1 MAADRLTR
9 LAMLTAGVMLA
20 HLWAAKAVR
29 SAVFI
34 SAWGASSLPAI
45 VFATAIVV
53 LATVPLYARLLG
65 QLGPRRVVP
74 AGLLVSA
81 AGHALEW
88 WLSTANPWVA
98 VGIYLHIAGLGA
110 LLLSGFWSLA
120 SELFD
125 TQSAKA
131 GYGRIAAAGT
141 IGGLLGGL
149 ALERAST
156 LLPGD
161 ASLLMLAGFHAV
173 AAGGAFLLGR
183 HGGTPDVT
191 RRFPGSSDADRPG
204 PLFDLSALRASPHIR
219 TIAALVAITTA
230 SAFIVEYLFQAGA
243 EEVFPD
249 RAHLQ
254 QFLARFYIVVGVA
267 TSLAQVAAGSSVRR
281 LGLGR
286 TISSLPLGLGIFGA
300 LALVFQAFPMIVI
313 VRGMESALRSSL
325 FRSGY
330 ELLFVPM
337 DPAEKRRVKTFLD
350 VACDRAG
357 DAVGAVIVQVIL
369 LLAVPLAL
377 TSFLNPTLLAVVI
390 VLAAAGLAL
399 GRRLDRL
406 YLGVVERRLA
416 RHADLS
422 TIFVPSEVGWT
433 LIGLTTPAGIS
444 QVVDH
449 PLAPPVPSTKR
460 ETDPGLA
467 ALGELRSGDRA
478 RVRRAL
484 SRLDRPDRMQVAQI
498 ASLLA
503 WDDVAPDAR
512 VVLERHGGA
521 HIGLLVDSLLDP
533 ATDFAVRRRLPRVI
547 GTVGS
552 PRAIEGLLWS
562 LEDERFEVRYQ
573 AARAIARLRR
583 AHPELPVDPGHIMR
597 AVERELSV
605 PVRLLQGRRL
615 IDHLEREDPENE
627 SDQAD
632 GGSEL
637 ELGLEAGNDG
647 IERNLEHIFTLL
659 GAILPREAV
668 RAAHRGVRSA
678 DPHLRGLAVEYLDSA
693 LPPAIR
699 TRLWAFIDELKAI
712 SSASDAPAR
721 SDPPPPARPK

>member
-34 SAWGASSLPAI
+34 SAWGAGSLPAI
-45 VFATAIVV
+45 VFVTAVV
-53 LATVPLYARLLG
+53 VVAAVPLYARLLG
-65 QLGPRRVVP
+65 RFGPRRVVSV
-74 AGLLVSA
+74 GLLVSA

-88 WLSTANPWVA
+88 WLSTRNPWVA

-149 ALERAST
+149 AVERSSL
-156 LLPGD
+156 LLPDD
-161 ASLLMLAGFHAV
+161 APLLILSGLHAV
-173 AAGGAFLLGR
+173 AACGAFLLGR
-183 HGGTPDVT
+183 HAGPTEAPRRIPD
-191 RRFPGSSDADRPG
+191 PGRAERPG
-204 PLFDLSALRASPHIR
+204 PLFDVSAFRTSPHLR
-219 TIAALVAITTA
+219 TIAILVAITTA
-230 SAFIVEYLFQAGA
+230 SAFVVEYLFQAGA
-243 EEVFPD
+243 EQVFSD
-249 RAHLQ
+249 RARLQ
-254 QFLARFYIVVGVA
+254 QFLARFYMAVGVA
-267 TSLAQVAAGSSVRR
+267 TSLAQMAAGSSVRR

-300 LALVFQAFPMIVI
+300 LALVFQAFPMVVL
-313 VRGMESALRSSL
+313 VRGMESALRASL

-337 DPAEKRRVKTFLD
+337 DAAEKRRIKTFLD

-357 DAVGAVIVQVIL
+357 DAVGALIVQVIL

-377 TSFLNPTLLAVVI
+377 TPFLNPTLLAVVI
-390 VLAAAGLAL
+390 VFAVAGLGL

-406 YLGVVERRLA
+406 YFGVVERRLA
-416 RHADLS
+416 RHADQS
-422 TIFVPSEVGWT
+422 TIVVPSEVGWT
-433 LIGLTTPAGIS
+433 VIGLTTPVGLS
-444 QVVDH
+444 QV
-449 PLAPPVPSTKR
+449 PERLPASPPPSSR
-460 ETDPGLA
+460 RDDDPRLA
-467 ALGELRSGDRA
+467 ALAELRSGDRA
-478 RVRRAL
+478 RVRTAL
-484 SRLDRPDRMQVAQI
+484 GRLDRPDRMQVAQVTG
-498 ASLLA
+498 LLA
-503 WDDVAPDAR
+503 WDDVSRDAR
-512 VVLERHGGA
+512 AVLERQAAA

-547 GTVGS
+547 GTVAS

-583 AHPELPVDPGHIMR
+583 AHPELSVDPGHILR
-597 AVERELSV
+597 AMERELAV
-605 PVRLLQGRRL
+605 PIRLLQGRRL
-615 IDHLEREDPENE
+615 IDRIDREYADSE
-627 SDQAD
+627 SDQVD

-637 ELGLEAGNDG
+637 ELVGDGGDDG

-659 GAILPREAV
+659 AAILPREAV

-678 DPHLRGLAVEYLDSA
+678 DAHLRGLAVEYLDSA
-693 LPPAIR
+693 LPPATR
-699 TRLWAFIDELKAI
+699 TRFWAFVEELKAI
-712 SSASDAPAR
+712 PSASDAPAR
-721 SDPPPPARPK
+721 SDPPPPAKPA